1 LLDHGFE
8 FKFPM
13 WREAARAIRNGKTD
27 GQRRFASSMI
37 AVALCDY
44 DPCRIP
50 ASALM
55 KFRSLLAV
63 TVLLLVGFLAH
74 AQSPVRHVDQQRLWA
89 TLEKLS
95 EFGRPAGAG
104 FEGGVTRVG
113 FSEADLAARTW
124 LVQLMR
130 EAGLTVRVD
139 PAGNIFG
146 RRPGN
151 ENLPVLL
158 FGSHIDSVPSGGNF
172 DGDVGSLGALEV
184 MRALNDGTITTRHP
198 LEMVIWTNEEGNHF
212 SQGLLGSS
220 AAAGLVSADVLERK
234 DEEGKTLADWLRRYG
249 QNPARLADARIKP
262 GSLAAYL
269 ELHIEQGGVL
279 DESKLQIGVV
289 QGIVG
294 IHWWTCAATG
304 FANHAGTTPM
314 DRRQDALAAA
324 ARAALAVREE
334 VRAEAGRQVGT
345 VGDVRVQ
352 PGAVN
357 VIPGRVQFPV
367 ELRDLDAAKVL
378 RIWARIEK
386 RFAQIAQE
394 ENVKLDCVTVEAV
407 EPALTDAAIQS
418 DIRAAARAAGY
429 TALDLPSGA
438 GHDAQ
443 QVAHLAPIGMIF
455 VPSRGGISHSPREY
469 SSPNDVANGAE
480 VLYRTVLLS
489 DDRLNRKP

>member
-1 LLDHGFE
+1 
-8 FKFPM
+8 M
-13 WREAARAIRNGKTD
+13 NR
-27 GQRRFASSMI
+27 
-37 AVALCDY
+37 
-44 DPCRIP
+44 
-50 ASALM
+50 
-55 KFRSLLAV
+55 RSLLAV
-63 TVLLLVGFLAH
+63 TTLLLLVGLPAQ

-104 FEGGVTRVG
+104 FDGGVTRVG
-113 FSEADLAARTW
+113 FSEADFAARTW
-124 LVQLMR
+124 LTQLIR

-158 FGSHIDSVPSGGNF
+158 FGSHIDSVPDGGNF
-172 DGDVGSLGALEV
+172 DGDVGALGALEV
-184 MRALNDGTITTRHP
+184 MRALNDGRITTRHP

-212 SQGLLGSS
+212 SQWVGSP
-220 AAAGLVSADVLERK
+220 AAAGRLSADVLERK
-234 DEEGKTLADWLRRYG
+234 DEDGKTLADWLRRYG
-249 QNPARLADARIKP
+249 QDPGRLADARIEP
-262 GSLAAYL
+262 SSLAAYL

-279 DESKLQIGVV
+279 EASKHQIGVV

-294 IHWWTCAATG
+294 IHWWRCTATG

-314 DRRQDALAAA
+314 DGRRDALAAA
-324 ARAALAVREE
+324 ARATLAVRDE

-345 VGDVRVQ
+345 VGEVRVE

-357 VIPGRVQFPV
+357 VIPGRVQFSV

-378 RIWARIEK
+378 RIWARIER
-386 RFAQIAQE
+386 RFAQIAKE
-394 ENVKLDCVTVEAV
+394 ENVRLDCVTVETD

-455 VPSRGGISHSPREY
+455 VPSRGGISHSPLEY
-469 SSPNDVANGAE
+469 SSPSDVANGAE
-480 VLYRTVLLS
+480 VLFRTVLLT
-489 DDRLNRKP
+489 DERLNRKP